1 MIARIWQART
11 GGPEDAERYREVF
24 TTEVLGHLRGL
35 EGFRGAYLL
44 AREQAGAVEIR
55 TLTLFD
61 SIDAVRRFAGHDHER
76 ERVTPAARA
85 ALLDSDPVIRHY
97 DVAAALPPA

>member
-11 GGPEDAERYREVF
+11 SGPEDAERYREVF

-44 AREQAGAVEIR
+44 AREQTEAVEIR
-55 TLTLFD
+55 TVTLFD
-61 SIDAVRRFAGHDHER
+61 SIDAGRKSADFDQ
-76 ERVTPAARA
+76 
-85 ALLDSDPVIRHY
+85 
-97 DVAAALPPA
+97 